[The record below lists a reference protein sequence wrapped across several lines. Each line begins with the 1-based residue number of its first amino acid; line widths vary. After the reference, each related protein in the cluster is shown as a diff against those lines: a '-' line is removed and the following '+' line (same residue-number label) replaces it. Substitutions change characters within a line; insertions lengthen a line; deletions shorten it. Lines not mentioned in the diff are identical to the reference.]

1 MQMCILQN
9 PYDPIT
15 YPTKHTVTVRWD
27 TFDTWGATPLAL
39 SFDELTSRAVDPD
52 LLATV
57 FYCLAFD
64 VNKQPNL
71 VEVAMYAR
79 AKIEKE
85 PPLDDPRESR
95 KAVRDR
101 MHALA
106 FNAETEERAEDE
118 DDSLID
124 EAADDEYDD
133 DDNDG
138 IDHEGDI
145 QMTGI

>member
-1 MQMCILQN
+1 M
-9 PYDPIT
+9 
-15 YPTKHTVTVRWD
+15 
-27 TFDTWGATPLAL
+27 AL